1 MAAGAPPA
9 LPSRRWAWEAWAF
22 LRPSGGDDG
31 GRRDHGR
38 PPPQRP
44 PPSHPP
50 EGNPKPSRP
59 RAEPVGAAPVE
70 PLGGA
75 APPKAQTNPG
85 LSAAVLTSAAGDA
98 ARPCLDRAISCDRR
112 HRSWTLGWR
121 GRTMG
126 GGFGTPL
133 RTATPHAD
141 QNKVPNAGRGPP
153 LVNQTV
159 RHAAPAPARRA
170 DRRHSAVDHQGHRP
184 RHLPPAWARRHR
196 HRAGRAVSRL
206 RPGARR
212 LFPGD
217 GPRPN
222 RLCLDPCRDRRR
234 RS

>member
-1 MAAGAPPA
+1 VRASSPVFD
-9 LPSRRWAWEAWAF
+9 RR
-22 LRPSGGDDG
+22 LRPVGLLCPPGLVRSPSVRRQSSRWGG
-31 GRRDHGR
+31 
-38 PPPQRP
+38 P
-44 PPSHPP
+44 
-50 EGNPKPSRP
+50 
-59 RAEPVGAAPVE
+59 
-70 PLGGA
+70 
-75 APPKAQTNPG
+75 PPKAQTNPG

-170 DRRHSAVDHQGHRP
+170 DRRLSAVDHQGHRP